1 MYDLR
6 LRYVKSPLLHIFK
19 LSHFFIFLFMKK
31 FIIGIDLF
39 GHLLILLLGT
49 AFLVYQ
55 NNFFAGQ
62 MMWICWLPFCI
73 YLVFNLASFKEL
85 PSFKQSIFS
94 ILNIFFLSALVAL
107 NRLSLIEFFL
117 STILAELVAISIA
130 ISYFFLF
137 KKGLNDMTAKELFGE
152 KSAILMAIVFTIIIY
167 PYIGE
172 AVIYIGNEGLN
183 IYLITSFILTLIF
196 GVTRQ
201 IKSIGALVA
210 RRNKNPEL
218 VWKELDKALDQ
229 SQPMDFDT
237 RFLLISLGLWF
248 VGIGAIWAVYSY
260 NA

>member
-1 MYDLR
+1 
-6 LRYVKSPLLHIFK
+6 
-19 LSHFFIFLFMKK
+19 MKK

-62 MMWICWLPFCI
+62 MMWICWLPFSV
-73 YLVFNLASFKEL
+73 YLVFNLAIFKEVL
-85 PSFKQSIFS
+85 GVKESVHS
-94 ILNIFFLSALVAL
+94 ILNIFFLVAL
-107 NRLSLIEFFL
+107 IVLDRLSLIEFFL
-117 STILAELVAISIA
+117 STILAELVAGSVT

-137 KKGLNDMTAKELFGE
+137 KKGLDGMRATDLFG
-152 KSAILMAIVFTIIIY
+152 KKGAILWAIFFTFIIY

-183 IYLITSFILTLIF
+183 IYLVTSFVLTLIF

-201 IKSIGALVA
+201 VKSMSVLVA
-210 RRNKNPEL
+210 TRNKNPEL
-218 VWKELDKALDQ
+218 VSNELAKALDK
-229 SQPMDFDT
+229 SQPMDLDT
-237 RFLLISLGLWF
+237 RILLFSLGLWF
-248 VGIGAIWAVYSY
+248 LGVGAIWVVYSY